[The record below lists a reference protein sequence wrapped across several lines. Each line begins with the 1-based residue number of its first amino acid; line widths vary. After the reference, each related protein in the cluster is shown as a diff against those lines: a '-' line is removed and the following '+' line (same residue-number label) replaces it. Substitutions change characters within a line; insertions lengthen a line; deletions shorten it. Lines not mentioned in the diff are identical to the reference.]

1 MDEPVDKPAKVT
13 TEQFRVI
20 VAMCMVV
27 ITACLVFGA
36 IQLRQIK
43 IAEQQQACGS
53 VVYYPYQWGAN
64 NDRWKAMDC
73 SSKVYRD

>member
-1 MDEPVDKPAKVT
+1 MDRPRPVHWRWHLHRNSLTTTGCQTDAMDEPVNKPAKVT

-36 IQLRQIK
+36 IQLRQI
-43 IAEQQQACGS
+43 
-53 VVYYPYQWGAN
+53 
-64 NDRWKAMDC
+64 
-73 SSKVYRD
+73 